1 MRKIGFFKSIHFKF
15 ILIYTLLILIAMQ
28 VIGVYF
34 VGELEDSL
42 MNNFDESLLE
52 RSQMLASSVEQEMTK
67 DRSAENTN
75 TLEEDIRDLLSDF
88 ESDNVIEVQ
97 VIDTNQR
104 VVGTSNPYK
113 QSFVG
118 KRTTERM
125 VDIALVSGQ
134 ADSRRLLDRGQR
146 LTARTMPVK
155 SNGTVLGVIYLVAS
169 MEEIYSEMN
178 QINGIFAT
186 GTLISMLIT
195 ALLGI
200 FLAQTITRPIADMK
214 RQARVMARGDFSR
227 KVKVYGDDEI
237 GQLALTFNDLTT
249 KLKLAQD
256 MTEEE
261 RKKLSSVLAHMT
273 DGVIAADRQ
282 GHVILMNNQAEKMLY
297 VSRETAIGESLLSI
311 LPIESDI
318 SLENIYEDDDSL
330 IFDFY
335 TGKDE
340 ESIIRANFSIIQNEH
355 GYPNGFMTVLYDV
368 TEQERVEQERREFV
382 ANVSHELRTPLT
394 TMKSYIEALTEG
406 VWQDKEIAPRFLG
419 VTQTETERMI
429 RLVNDLLQLSKLD
442 SKDIKLN
449 LSHVNFTPFYNG
461 IIDRFELSKAQNV
474 SFERIIPDENLYV
487 YIDADRITQVIDNI
501 ISNALKYSPEGGK
514 ITFKLIHNPED
525 ILVSIKDQGMGIPK
539 ENLSKVFERFYR
551 VDKARSRKMG
561 GTGLGLAIAK
571 EIIQLH
577 GGNIWAESEE
587 GKGTAINFTLPLER
601 DREDDVL

>member
-34 VGELEDSL
+34 VRELEDSL
-42 MNNFDESLLE
+42 MNNFDESLRE

-67 DRSAENTN
+67 DRSAEDSK
-75 TLEEDIRDLLSDF
+75 TLEEDIRSLLSDIQ
-88 ESDNVIEVQ
+88 SDNVLEVQ

-134 ADSRRLLDRGQR
+134 GDTRRLLDRGQR

-155 SNGTVLGVIYLVAS
+155 SNGSVLGVIYLVAS
-169 MEEIYSEMN
+169 MEEIYDEMN

-200 FLAQTITRPIADMK
+200 FLAQTITRPISDMK

-282 GHVILMNNQAEKMLY
+282 GHVILMNNQAEKMLH
-297 VSRETAIGESLLSI
+297 VSRETTIGESLLSI

-368 TEQERVEQERREFV
+368 TEQERIEQERREFV

-394 TMKSYIEALTEG
+394 TMKSYIEALTDG
-406 VWQDKEIAPRFLG
+406 AWQDKEIAPRFLG

-449 LSHVNFTPFYNG
+449 LNRVNFTPFYHG

-487 YIDADRITQVIDNI
+487 YIDADRVTQVIDNI

-514 ITFKLIHNPED
+514 VTFKLIHNPTD
-525 ILVSIKDQGMGIPK
+525 IQISIKDQGMGIPK
-539 ENLSKVFERFYR
+539 DNLSKVFERFYR

-577 GGNIWAESEE
+577 GGRIWAESEE
-587 GKGTAINFTLPLER
+587 GKGTAINFVLPLER